1 MQRSQRALKVY
12 RDLLRTQ
19 HTVFSGD
26 ALAQERARSL
36 IRQEFEAHRG
46 VQDAKEIDDLIAR
59 GNDTIA
65 YVRGHVVQ
73 AVKNDR
79 GNWEMK
85 LRPEN
90 KFIKSKDF
98 PMCGVE
104 F

>member
-46 VQDAKEIDDLIAR
+46 TGIFIPSTRKLISEIQFRPGVQDAKEIDDLIAR

-79 GNWEMK
+79 GNWGT
-85 LRPEN
+85 P
-90 KFIKSKDF
+90 
-98 PMCGVE
+98 
-104 F
+104 